1 MNTNYIMFIL
11 MEENNENVKRSKI
24 KTVFL
29 N

>member
-1 MNTNYIMFIL
+1 METDYIMLIL

-24 KTVFL
+24 KKVFP